1 MSSERNSEMQ
11 TATPKAAQPI
21 KRPGP
26 HLGRFE
32 GQIAIVTG
40 GASGIGEATCRRLA
54 AEGATVVV
62 ADVNGERA
70 AALAAELGKNHQ
82 AQQFDAADVT
92 SIEKLVLG
100 TVERFGRLDV
110 LHNNAALTS
119 PALHAKDNNAIN
131 ISFETWDLIMGVN
144 LRGYLA
150 GCKYALPTMIAQG
163 SGAIVNTASTGAFSG
178 DITRMAYTVSKAAI
192 IGLTRQIATHHG
204 AQGIR
209 CNAVA
214 PGLVLSAGARAAVPN
229 VIAVMQRHL
238 LTPEIG
244 EPEDLA
250 ALVCFLASSE
260 ARYINGQ
267 TYIADGGMLAHN
279 PAMADLID
287 LAARGG

>member
-1 MSSERNSEMQ
+1 MTS
-11 TATPKAAQPI
+11 TALSFHPN
-21 KRPGP
+21 
-26 HLGRFE
+26 RFKD
-32 GQIAIVTG
+32 QVAIVTG
-40 GASGIGEATCRRLA
+40 GASGIGEATCRRLV
-54 AEGATVVV
+54 AEGATVVI
-62 ADVNGERA
+62 ADISAERA
-70 AALAAELGKNHQ
+70 KALADELGGSASAH
-82 AQQFDAADVT
+82 AFDAADVT
-92 SIEKLVLG
+92 AIEGLVLG
-100 TVERFGRLDV
+100 TIKHFGRLDV

-119 PALHAKDNNAIN
+119 PALHAKDTNAID

-163 SGAIVNTASTGAFSG
+163 SGSIVNTASTGAFSG

-204 AQGIR
+204 KQGVR

-214 PGLVLSAGARAAVPN
+214 PGLVLSAGARATVPN
-229 VIAVMQRHL
+229 VIEVMQRHL

-244 EPEDLA
+244 EPADLA
-250 ALVCFLASSE
+250 ALVCFLASGE

-287 LAARGG
+287 LAARGV

>member
-1 MSSERNSEMQ
+1 MDQNTQARLH
-11 TATPKAAQPI
+11 AL
-21 KRPGP
+21 PGP
-26 HLGRFE
+26 HLNRFKD
-32 GQIAIVTG
+32 QVAIVTG
-40 GASGIGEATCRRLA
+40 GASGIGAATCRRLVS
-54 AEGATVVV
+54 EGATVVI
-62 ADVNGERA
+62 ADFNGERA
-70 AALAAELGKNHQ
+70 TELAGELGKNASAH
-82 AQQFDAADVT
+82 QFDAGNVG
-92 SIEKLVLG
+92 SIEDMVLG
-100 TVERFGRLDV
+100 TIKRFGRLDV

-119 PALHAKDNNAIN
+119 PALHAQDTNAID

-163 SGAIVNTASTGAFSG
+163 CGSIVNTASTGAFSG

-204 AQGIR
+204 RQGIR

-214 PGLVLSAGARAAVPN
+214 PGLVMSPGARATVPN
-229 VIAVMQRHL
+229 VIKVMQRHL

-250 ALVCFLASSE
+250 ALICFLASSE

-287 LAARGG
+287 LAASDS

>member
-1 MSSERNSEMQ
+1 M
-11 TATPKAAQPI
+11 T
-21 KRPGP
+21 RPGP
-26 HLGRFE
+26 HLGRFQ
-32 GQIAIVTG
+32 GQVAIVTG

-62 ADVNGERA
+62 ADVNGDRA
-70 AALAAELGKNHQ
+70 AALAAELGKDSR
-82 AQQFDAADVT
+82 AQQFDAADVA
-92 SIEKLVLG
+92 SIERLVLG

-119 PALHAKDNNAIN
+119 PALHAQDSNAID

-163 SGAIVNTASTGAFSG
+163 SGTIVNTASTGAFSG

-204 AQGIR
+204 RQGIR

-214 PGLVLSAGARAAVPN
+214 PGLVLSPGARAAVPN
-229 VIAVMQRHL
+229 VIEVMQRHL

>member
-1 MSSERNSEMQ
+1 MTS
-11 TATPKAAQPI
+11 TTPSFHPN
-21 KRPGP
+21 
-26 HLGRFE
+26 RFKD
-32 GQIAIVTG
+32 QVAIVTG
-40 GASGIGEATCRRLA
+40 GASGIGEATCRRLV
-54 AEGATVVV
+54 AEGATVVI
-62 ADVNGERA
+62 ADISAERA
-70 AALAAELGKNHQ
+70 NALAAELGSAACAH
-82 AQQFDAADVT
+82 AFDAADVNA
-92 SIEKLVLG
+92 IEDLVLG
-100 TVERFGRLDV
+100 TIQRFGRLDV

-119 PALHAKDNNAIN
+119 PALHAKDTNAID

-163 SGAIVNTASTGAFSG
+163 SGSIVNTASTGAFSG

-204 AQGIR
+204 KQGIR

-214 PGLVLSAGARAAVPN
+214 PGLVLSAGARATVPN
-229 VIAVMQRHL
+229 VIEVMQRHL
-238 LTPEIG
+238 LTPDIG
-244 EPEDLA
+244 EPADLA
-250 ALVCFLASSE
+250 ALVCFLASGE

-287 LAARGG
+287 LAARGV

>member
-1 MSSERNSEMQ
+1 MH
-11 TATPKAAQPI
+11 
-21 KRPGP
+21 P
-26 HLGRFE
+26 HIDRFKDKV
-32 GQIAIVTG
+32 AIVTG

-62 ADVNGERA
+62 ADINGNRAESLASTLGPRASA
-70 AALAAELGKNHQ
+70 AA
-82 AQQFDAADVT
+82 FDAVDVA
-92 SIEKLVLG
+92 SIERLVKG
-100 TVERFGRLDV
+100 TIAKYGRLDV

-119 PALHAKDNNAIN
+119 PALHARDNNAID
-131 ISFETWDLIMGVN
+131 IDFDTWDLVFAAN

-163 SGAIVNTASTGAFSG
+163 GGAIVNTASTGAFSG

-204 AQGIR
+204 KQGIR

-214 PGLVLSAGARAAVPN
+214 PGLVLSAGARATVPD
-229 VIAVMQRHL
+229 VIRVMQRHL
-238 LTPEIG
+238 LTPQIG
-244 EPEDLA
+244 EPDDLA
-250 ALVCFLASSE
+250 ALVCFLASDE

-279 PAMADLID
+279 PAMADLVD
-287 LAARGG
+287 LAAQR